1 MVASGLTIVSRSTL
15 TDKIQFM
22 ALCISALMEVY
33 ACTWPSDYLKDT
45 STNVAQAIYESLWY
59 NHDKIFQKNLN
70 FVLLRSQTP
79 TTVSVSIL
87 PALSLQFYA
96 SNVTFE
102 MIQFCDLMKLHE
114 EIVIQ
119 RYIDKCIIFHG
130 TSIFIFYW
138 LTFTAI
144 TVMPTLEHQPFPTA
158 AEYPF
163 DVSYQPLKAIIFIQ
177 QSIAGIIVAG
187 QLCVNVY
194 MALLLWF
201 ASARFEMLTKEL
213 EKTTNV
219 YQLFKCIKKHQKL
232 LKYAKEVTICV
243 GPFAFI
249 TICCSSV
256 GLIVIFLLFIS
267 HQPILLIFQFF
278 GMSIIG
284 ISEVFMYTW
293 PAEHLMYTSK
303 YVAETAFHM
312 LENNHL
318 IKMWKCLQIIIMRSQ
333 KPVTVSIPC
342 FLPILS
348 LNYFTSY
355 LSTILSYFTSL
366 RVMMDNDNN

>member
-1 MVASGLTIVSRSTL
+1 MRRKVTLKEVISIV
-15 TDKIQFM
+15 K
-22 ALCISALMEVY
+22 
-33 ACTWPSDYLKDT
+33 
-45 STNVAQAIYESLWY
+45 
-59 NHDKIFQKNLN
+59 
-70 FVLLRSQTP
+70 
-79 TTVSVSIL
+79 
-87 PALSLQFYA
+87 LSLFLVWSWPEPHNATKLKMFCVKLHHYLGIIIVIGLQVPLIYGITNNLDNPVVLTKQVLMLSSVVHAMFNFIVHIINYHHIQ
-96 SNVTFE
+96 NVTFE

-348 LNYFTSY
+348 LNYFTSVRSSCK
-355 LSTILSYFTSL
+355 L
-366 RVMMDNDNN
+366 V

>member
-1 MVASGLTIVSRSTL
+1 MITYFYILVTI
-15 TDKIQFM
+15 
-22 ALCISALMEVY
+22 IS
-33 ACTWPSDYLKDT
+33 SNYL
-45 STNVAQAIYESLWY
+45 Q
-59 NHDKIFQKNLN
+59 
-70 FVLLRSQTP
+70 
-79 TTVSVSIL
+79 
-87 PALSLQFYA
+87 
-96 SNVTFE
+96 NVTFE

-232 LKYAKEVTICV
+232 LK
-243 GPFAFI
+243 
-249 TICCSSV
+249 
-256 GLIVIFLLFIS
+256 
-267 HQPILLIFQFF
+267 
-278 GMSIIG
+278 
-284 ISEVFMYTW
+284 
-293 PAEHLMYTSK
+293 
-303 YVAETAFHM
+303 
-312 LENNHL
+312 
-318 IKMWKCLQIIIMRSQ
+318 
-333 KPVTVSIPC
+333 
-342 FLPILS
+342 
-348 LNYFTSY
+348 
-355 LSTILSYFTSL
+355 
-366 RVMMDNDNN
+366 

>member
-1 MVASGLTIVSRSTL
+1 MRRKVTLKEVISVVKLSLFPIWSWPEPHNATKLKMFCVKLHHCLGIIVVISLQIPLMYGIINNLDEPTTL
-15 TDKIQFM
+15 TKQVLMLSSVVHAMFNFIFHTVNYHHIQ
-22 ALCISALMEVY
+22 
-33 ACTWPSDYLKDT
+33 
-45 STNVAQAIYESLWY
+45 
-59 NHDKIFQKNLN
+59 
-70 FVLLRSQTP
+70 
-79 TTVSVSIL
+79 
-87 PALSLQFYA
+87 
-96 SNVTFE
+96 NVTFE
-102 MIQFCDLMKLHE
+102 MIQFYDLMKLHE

-119 RYIDKCIIFHG
+119 RYIDKCITFHG

-144 TVMPTLEHQPFPTA
+144 AVIPTLEHQPFPTS

-177 QSIAGIIVAG
+177 QSIAGIMVAG
-187 QLCVNVY
+187 QLCINVY

-201 ASARFEMLTKEL
+201 T
-213 EKTTNV
+213 
-219 YQLFKCIKKHQKL
+219 
-232 LKYAKEVTICV
+232 
-243 GPFAFI
+243 
-249 TICCSSV
+249 
-256 GLIVIFLLFIS
+256 S
-267 HQPILLIFQFF
+267 HQPVLLIVQFF

-293 PAEHLMYTSK
+293 PAEHLMYMSK

-333 KPVTVSIPC
+333 KPVTISIPC
-342 FLPILS
+342 LLPILS

-355 LSTILSYFTSL
+355 LSAILSYFTSL
-366 RVMMDNDNN
+366 RVMMDDDNN